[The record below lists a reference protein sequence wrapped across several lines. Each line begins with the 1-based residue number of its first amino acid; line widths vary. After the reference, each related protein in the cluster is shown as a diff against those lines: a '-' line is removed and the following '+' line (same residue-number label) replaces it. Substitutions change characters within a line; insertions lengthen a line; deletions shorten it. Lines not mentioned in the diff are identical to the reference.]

1 MPHKYGSTQVNIKP
15 ESEAHRALSALQSRI
30 ADEHLAGDGRESQPH
45 ITVRYGLI
53 DGEDKARDL
62 LSKQAPFTVRL
73 GKTKGFAPS
82 EHSDGAS
89 PIYVEVHSDDL
100 HRIHKALG
108 DAANFK
114 AADFDYN
121 PHATLAYVKPENVA
135 PYEDW
140 ADADG
145 IELPVHSI
153 HISHTDGTQE
163 EVPLMGSDRKDVT
176 AKSLDT
182 RLQIKAISETG
193 EFEGYA
199 STYSI
204 DQTDERIQPGA
215 FKRTLANSQG
225 KIPILWGHDLKE
237 PVGWNHFA
245 EEQEGKGLF
254 VRGKLAID
262 TEVGKKAYAY
272 LRGAAEIGA
281 KAGLSIGFVGLK
293 SDWEEDPRTKKQ
305 IRVWRELR
313 LVEYSVVVVPAN
325 LEAYVTAVKSHFDAR
340 NATSSLQLEA
350 PQHMADLEIKKL
362 TASVDGK
369 EHPASDFAFVPDPEK
384 PSTWKLPIF
393 DASHV
398 RNALARFNQT
408 EGIPEDE
415 KPKVLARIHA
425 AAKKFGIDV
434 SDDKKG
440 KSITLAELE
449 TMTDEGLV
457 EFVKQNPGAL
467 TGAITKSLTD
477 ALAKCKAM
485 TTGDATSSP
494 DFGSN
499 LGKRHAQRQL
509 AQHRSDIED
518 ALYDTLSA
526 IHQSDAPKDD
536 KRKAVGATYH
546 KYADAM
552 TDWHIKSYQLTDHPN
567 DGDESYGAGLSKE
580 AILGPMVTKGKKLPE
595 AKRARLAHAV
605 SLHESAIDLHN
616 KAMRICKD
624 MMDGSDI
631 GDASTTA
638 DEMGALSADLTLE
651 QKSNLTNPAPGA
663 LSGVEHQ
670 NGDPASHS
678 LVTDLRSQTK
688 SRLESIHAG
697 TSNAG
702 TQTRNP

>member
-15 ESEAHRALSALQSRI
+15 ESAAHRALSALQSRI
-30 ADEHLAGDGRESQPH
+30 ADEHLAGVGRESQPH

-53 DGEDKARDL
+53 DGEDKTREL
-62 LSKQAPFTVRL
+62 LSKQAPFTIRL
-73 GKTKGFAPS
+73 GTTKSFTPS

-89 PIYVEVHSDDL
+89 PVYVEVHSDDL

-108 DAANFK
+108 EAAGFK
-114 AADFDYN
+114 QSDFDYN

-140 ADADG
+140 SDADG

-163 EVPLMGSDRKDVT
+163 EVPLMGDSQNSSRV
-176 AKSLDT
+176 AKSFDT
-182 RLQIKAISETG
+182 RLQLKSISEAG

-199 STYSI
+199 STYAI
-204 DQTDERIQPGA
+204 DQADERIAPGA

-225 KIPILWGHDLKE
+225 KVPILFGHDLKE
-237 PVGWNHFA
+237 PIGWNYFA
-245 EEQEGKGLF
+245 EEQDGKGLF
-254 VRGKLAID
+254 VRGKLAVE
-262 TEVGKKAYAY
+262 TEVGKKAYYY
-272 LRGAAEIGA
+272 LKGASDISA
-281 KAGLSIGFVGLK
+281 KAGLSIGFIGLK
-293 SDWEEDPRTKKQ
+293 SHFEKDTKSGKEVK
-305 IRVWRELR
+305 VWDEVRWI
-313 LVEYSVVVVPAN
+313 EYSVVVLPCN
-325 LEAYVTAVKSHFDAR
+325 LEAYVTAVKSQFDAR

-350 PQHMADLEIKKL
+350 PQHMADLETKKL

-434 SDDKKG
+434 DKDKG
-440 KSITLAELE
+440 KSISI
-449 TMTDEGLV
+449 DGLTAKEFV
-457 EFVKQNPGAL
+457 EFVRQNPNAL
-467 TGAITKSLTD
+467 TQ
-477 ALAKCKAM
+477 ALEGKAM
-485 TTGDATSSP
+485 ISGDAASSP
-494 DFGSN
+494 DFGAN

-509 AQHRSDIED
+509 AQHRCDIED

-526 IHQSDAPKDD
+526 IHTSDLPKDE

-552 TDWHIKSYQLTDHPN
+552 TDWHVKAYALTDHPN

-580 AILGPMVTKGKKLPE
+580 AILGPMVTKGKGKALPA
-595 AKRARLAHAV
+595 AKRATLVHAID
-605 SLHESAIDLHN
+605 LHNSAIDLHN

-638 DEMGALSADLTLE
+638 DEMGALSANLALE
-651 QKSNLTNPAPGA
+651 QKSNLTNSTSGA
-663 LSGVEHQ
+663 LPGVEHK

-678 LVTDLRSQTK
+678 LVTDLLTQTK
-688 SRLESIHAG
+688 ARLESLNAG

-702 TQTRNP
+702 TQTRNS